1 MPRERERS
9 FQPGLLEVHSGR
21 RRVQRPSAGNSI
33 GRPLRRVARTAL
45 RSSMKLSSLG
55 WPFLGLA
62 VIVLAGYSLNRG
74 VYVGSSIDVSMRE
87 GEGKFLYS
95 KSCHYLYL
103 NGVRDISTGSE
114 TPSRENAEA
123 ISCALLA

>member
-1 MPRERERS
+1 
-9 FQPGLLEVHSGR
+9 
-21 RRVQRPSAGNSI
+21 
-33 GRPLRRVARTAL
+33 
-45 RSSMKLSSLG
+45 MKLSSLG

-103 NGVRDISTGSE
+103 NGVHDVTIGSE
-114 TPSRENAEA
+114 SSSRDGVEVA
-123 ISCALLA
+123 SCAPLGNSN